1 MPTGP
6 RSAMRTSALLFA
18 FLMLLADVSGGL
30 LSNPVAAAEVAEYD
44 DPILVDGLPP
54 LMCGA
59 DLCERPT
66 RMLERGDR
74 VSSEPDMWWLAY
86 GPDLDWN
93 GMDDRLQRVIA
104 GQPSISPTAVDGP
117 DGRKTVAI
125 VVDYAW
131 APNTA
136 ELDAL
141 TTVLNEHGWTGEEG
155 GAWFQ
160 VMDSIDSVVVDKVP
174 VSALMDIYHLPGVV
188 VVEMQNVMIPFNGVA
203 SEAARAMPSDMYSA
217 STYARGYNGEGVV
230 IAVLDTGVDNEHRAL
245 NDFDDVDDEPDS
257 DPTSYN
263 DQKWVAGFDATS
275 QASNPDGS
283 VDPDD
288 GQGHGTHVAAT
299 ALGTGGADRVH
310 TGSGMGAFLVDI
322 KVLTDSGGTNSQA
335 SLNGIQWMI
344 NNKDTDW
351 GNNQSSRGIDIASMS
366 FGSLS
371 SPLNPDDEGD
381 NGSGAEARLVN
392 DARDAGIVCVVAMGN
407 DGTKRVPSPAS
418 ADGAISIGA
427 VNDRNTVN
435 RTDDVMASYSNWGPR
450 LDDGDDDEWD
460 ELKPDVTAYGSGI
473 TSATAATGPTLPGQ
487 PERPL
492 ADSEYDSKDGTSMAT
507 PLVSGIVAS
516 LLQADDTLSPEEVRN
531 ILRNSSESRGSATEP
546 DISSRWNDKWGFG
559 LVDASCALDKVLDR
573 SCTPLEDNGGVVID
587 PPTGGDGLG
596 EDVSMTAPVN
606 QSLHLAGNM
615 LSVEGTT
622 DTSENDYIEVQVKF
636 EQFYDDG
643 DSEELTNWLSTDGT
657 VEDWYFDI
665 AVDDDWVDPDES
677 YTLIYAR
684 ALNEAGEASVLDVRI
699 VRFARMTVSI
709 TEPPLGTALV
719 GSVEFSGTVEG
730 TDHDRVE
737 YKIDGDDWQLGDQL
751 TEQEDG
757 TQDWS
762 FSWDSTQVSDGSH
775 RISVRMVNTSGVSSD
790 VVKRTYEVDNLP
802 AAPNFAF
809 TGTVGVYDGGLPV
822 NNAVAGTVLEVRF
835 GLRNIGDLDA
845 NEVYLTLDGEG
856 SDSTTY
862 PSEGKVTSLEQG
874 ESVQVTLYW
883 WATEP
888 GTHDVTLSLDPTQ
901 LYEDPDRSDNTYTF
915 SFTVDE
921 RPVEPMLRF
930 QPGASRTTPDIPV
943 PGAPYSIKVR
953 VDNLGQT
960 DASNLNLGL
969 ERFIETAGWQRLKDQ
984 TLNLVPGSTTTSGY
998 AYAQFEDVHDEV
1010 GSVSYRAVLSGSGV
1024 ELLHSELLFNV
1035 TVAEVQAG
1043 PRVGVNLAT
1052 GEVPLEFIGLD
1063 DGGLMF
1069 TTINGELHARTI
1081 TSTLSLVG
1089 GVVLEE
1095 NWGGELAV
1103 YQRDDGLVQVA
1114 WTRRSLSLEGYI
1126 LTDIAMT
1133 SISAAGKTTP
1143 KHYHMPA
1150 LKLSEGSYYS
1160 FAFDQHDGTMVLA
1173 GYHRDLSTSGSW
1185 QDITSLFVISS
1196 TTPDRG
1202 TSWSSPI
1209 TVLSDIDIRPGDTQ
1223 ALGVGLGDEYL
1234 HLLYQEYRDDVSGLE
1249 RVGLMYTHGA
1259 HTVPSW
1265 SFQYSVGDEA
1275 SMPVLDVLVEN
1286 GEDRVIGA
1294 WVEGQGKV
1302 SNVVVS
1308 NTNSVWSG
1316 DEQRTL
1322 APGATEVVLAS
1333 RSEGIYLY
1341 HDEINL
1347 NGPVY
1352 RMGLIADEDGM
1363 SIDGLSNMLDQG
1375 FLFGIGV
1382 MEDDTIVCSIT
1393 PGGSLSLSKVAS
1405 LSGSN
1410 TAVASPGLLETFL
1423 DYLPGDSREGKLRVL
1438 GLGLGVLVMFLVSIA
1453 VVVRRSRSEVEE
1465 LLEEMG
1471 DEDGELVEVMISP
1484 ETDVGPLLTVE
1495 DEDEELTVQAPVA
1508 VMDDEDESL
1517 AQELEKKL
1525 EEGEGNARLE
1535 RRMKRKQQREMS
1547 EMAAALQQGLPPL
1560 PGVLPPLPGATLPP
1574 LDPAAPVPV
1583 QPLPLPDLKRDV
1595 SCPSCGAAFAVKDL
1609 MLKRISCP
1617 VCSHSF
1623 DL

>member
-1 MPTGP
+1 M
-6 RSAMRTSALLFA
+6 
-18 FLMLLADVSGGL
+18 
-30 LSNPVAAAEVAEYD
+30 
-44 DPILVDGLPP
+44 
-54 LMCGA
+54 
-59 DLCERPT
+59 
-66 RMLERGDR
+66 
-74 VSSEPDMWWLAY
+74 
-86 GPDLDWN
+86 
-93 GMDDRLQRVIA
+93 
-104 GQPSISPTAVDGP
+104 
-117 DGRKTVAI
+117 
-125 VVDYAW
+125 
-131 APNTA
+131 
-136 ELDAL
+136 
-141 TTVLNEHGWTGEEG
+141 
-155 GAWFQ
+155 
-160 VMDSIDSVVVDKVP
+160 
-174 VSALMDIYHLPGVV
+174 
-188 VVEMQNVMIPFNGVA
+188 
-203 SEAARAMPSDMYSA
+203 
-217 STYARGYNGEGVV
+217 
-230 IAVLDTGVDNEHRAL
+230 
-245 NDFDDVDDEPDS
+245 
-257 DPTSYN
+257 
-263 DQKWVAGFDATS
+263 
-275 QASNPDGS
+275 
-283 VDPDD
+283 
-288 GQGHGTHVAAT
+288 
-299 ALGTGGADRVH
+299 
-310 TGSGMGAFLVDI
+310 
-322 KVLTDSGGTNSQA
+322 
-335 SLNGIQWMI
+335 
-344 NNKDTDW
+344 
-351 GNNQSSRGIDIASMS
+351 
-366 FGSLS
+366 
-371 SPLNPDDEGD
+371 
-381 NGSGAEARLVN
+381 
-392 DARDAGIVCVVAMGN
+392 
-407 DGTKRVPSPAS
+407 
-418 ADGAISIGA
+418 
-427 VNDRNTVN
+427 
-435 RTDDVMASYSNWGPR
+435 
-450 LDDGDDDEWD
+450 
-460 ELKPDVTAYGSGI
+460 
-473 TSATAATGPTLPGQ
+473 
-487 PERPL
+487 
-492 ADSEYDSKDGTSMAT
+492 
-507 PLVSGIVAS
+507 
-516 LLQADDTLSPEEVRN
+516 
-531 ILRNSSESRGSATEP
+531 
-546 DISSRWNDKWGFG
+546 
-559 LVDASCALDKVLDR
+559 
-573 SCTPLEDNGGVVID
+573 
-587 PPTGGDGLG
+587 
-596 EDVSMTAPVN
+596 
-606 QSLHLAGNM
+606 
-615 LSVEGTT
+615 
-622 DTSENDYIEVQVKF
+622 
-636 EQFYDDG
+636 
-643 DSEELTNWLSTDGT
+643 
-657 VEDWYFDI
+657 
-665 AVDDDWVDPDES
+665 
-677 YTLIYAR
+677 
-684 ALNEAGEASVLDVRI
+684 
-699 VRFARMTVSI
+699 
-709 TEPPLGTALV
+709 
-719 GSVEFSGTVEG
+719 
-730 TDHDRVE
+730 
-737 YKIDGDDWQLGDQL
+737 
-751 TEQEDG
+751 
-757 TQDWS
+757 
-762 FSWDSTQVSDGSH
+762 
-775 RISVRMVNTSGVSSD
+775 
-790 VVKRTYEVDNLP
+790 
-802 AAPNFAF
+802 
-809 TGTVGVYDGGLPV
+809 
-822 NNAVAGTVLEVRF
+822 
-835 GLRNIGDLDA
+835 
-845 NEVYLTLDGEG
+845 
-856 SDSTTY
+856 
-862 PSEGKVTSLEQG
+862 
-874 ESVQVTLYW
+874 
-883 WATEP
+883 
-888 GTHDVTLSLDPTQ
+888 
-901 LYEDPDRSDNTYTF
+901 
-915 SFTVDE
+915 
-921 RPVEPMLRF
+921 
-930 QPGASRTTPDIPV
+930 
-943 PGAPYSIKVR
+943 
-953 VDNLGQT
+953 
-960 DASNLNLGL
+960 
-969 ERFIETAGWQRLKDQ
+969 
-984 TLNLVPGSTTTSGY
+984 
-998 AYAQFEDVHDEV
+998 
-1010 GSVSYRAVLSGSGV
+1010 
-1024 ELLHSELLFNV
+1024 
-1035 TVAEVQAG
+1035 
-1043 PRVGVNLAT
+1043 
-1052 GEVPLEFIGLD
+1052 
-1063 DGGLMF
+1063 
-1069 TTINGELHARTI
+1069 
-1081 TSTLSLVG
+1081 
-1089 GVVLEE
+1089 VLEE

-1352 RMGLIADEDGM
+1352 RMGLIADEDGV